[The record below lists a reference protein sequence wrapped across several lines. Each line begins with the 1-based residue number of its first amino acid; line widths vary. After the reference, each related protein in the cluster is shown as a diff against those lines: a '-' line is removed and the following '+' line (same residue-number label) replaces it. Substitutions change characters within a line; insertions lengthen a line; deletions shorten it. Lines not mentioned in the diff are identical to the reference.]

1 MDLVF
6 VGTPKF
12 ALPTLQVLHR
22 AGHGVR
28 AVFTQPDQPAGR
40 GGRLTAPP
48 VKRVAVALGLP
59 VHQPARIR
67 SPEVFDLLKSLE
79 PEAVVV
85 VGYGKIL
92 PQRILDL
99 PRYGCINLHAS
110 LLPKYRGA
118 APVQWAIIRGETVT
132 GVTTMRMDA
141 GLDTGDILLA
151 RETPI
156 EPEEDAISM
165 GHRLA
170 EMGASLVLET
180 LDGLQRGTLTPLPQD
195 HDQAT
200 SAPMLKKEHG
210 RMDWS
215 LPALDI
221 ANRVR
226 GLVPWPG
233 AFTTFRDGLL
243 HVWRARPE
251 LATPLHSSL
260 TPGTVQ
266 PGTIQLGTIEKAGRR
281 LLVACGQGSWLEI
294 QEVQREGRRRLSAAE
309 FLNGARVA
317 SGEHLG

>member
-1 MDLVF
+1 MNLVF
-6 VGTPKF
+6 MGTPEF
-12 ALPTLQVLHR
+12 ALPTLQALQE
-22 AGHGVR
+22 AGHRVL

-48 VKRVAVALGLP
+48 AKQAALAQGLV

-67 SPEVFDLLKSLE
+67 TPEVFDLLKSLG
-79 PEAVVV
+79 PETVVV

-92 PQRILDL
+92 PQHVLDL
-99 PRYGCINLHAS
+99 PRRGCVNLHPS

-118 APVQWAIIRGETVT
+118 APVQWAIIRGETTT

-156 EPEEDAISM
+156 ESEEDAISL

-170 EMGASLVLET
+170 EMGASLMLET
-180 LDGLQRGTLTPLPQD
+180 LDGLERGTLTPLPQN
-195 HDQAT
+195 HALAT
-200 SAPMLKKEHG
+200 AAPILKKEDG
-210 RMDWS
+210 RIDWS
-215 LPALDI
+215 QPARDI

-233 AFTTFRDGLL
+233 ASTAFRGSLL

-251 LATPLHSSL
+251 LATVSHSSPA
-260 TPGTVQ
+260 PGTIQ
-266 PGTIQLGTIEKAGRR
+266 PGTIQIEGRC
-281 LLVACGQGSWLEI
+281 LLAACGQQSWLELE
-294 QEVQREGRRRLSAAE
+294 EVQREGRRRLSAAE

-317 SGEHLG
+317 SGERLG